1 MYFGCTALLGST
13 QDVPA
18 GSCQEIID
26 KGDSTGDGKYWLDLK
41 SSGNPLEFKCNMSGQ
56 GGKVLY
62 RRFYGL
68 FKAMRSTSRHKLAK
82 LAVQILPK
90 FPNFQYQK
98 NSRSI
103 LISKRS
109 NLVIVLG
116 GFWLRVEDLFEVF
129 IPNANP
135 YKNKPDIIS
144 THCFSFKTEFLGE
157 SFMSGKPLP
166 KTLHLCEF

>member
-26 KGDSTGDGKYWLDLK
+26 KGDSTGDGNYWLDLK

-68 FKAMRSTSRHKLAK
+68 FKAMRSTSRHKRAK
-82 LAVQILPK
+82 L
-90 FPNFQYQK
+90 
-98 NSRSI
+98 SC
-103 LISKRS
+103 
-109 NLVIVLG
+109 
-116 GFWLRVEDLFEVF
+116 
-129 IPNANP
+129 ANP
-135 YKNKPDIIS
+135 PQIS
-144 THCFSFKTEFLGE
+144 EFSVSEKR
-157 SFMSGKPLP
+157 
-166 KTLHLCEF
+166 

>member
-26 KGDSTGDGKYWLDLK
+26 KGDSTGDGNYWLDLK

-68 FKAMRSTSRHKLAK
+68 FKAMLSTSRHKRAK
-82 LAVQILPK
+82 LAV
-90 FPNFQYQK
+90 
-98 NSRSI
+98 
-103 LISKRS
+103 
-109 NLVIVLG
+109 
-116 GFWLRVEDLFEVF
+116 
-129 IPNANP
+129 
-135 YKNKPDIIS
+135 
-144 THCFSFKTEFLGE
+144 
-157 SFMSGKPLP
+157 
-166 KTLHLCEF
+166 